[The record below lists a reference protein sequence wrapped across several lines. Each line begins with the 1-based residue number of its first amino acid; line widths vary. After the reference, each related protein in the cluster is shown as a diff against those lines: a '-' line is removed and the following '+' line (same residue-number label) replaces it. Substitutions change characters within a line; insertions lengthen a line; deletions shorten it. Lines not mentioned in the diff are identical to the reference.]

1 MCVVLTTAG
10 GSRTFCS
17 EDERIDEEGEIK
29 KLDLRM
35 ANVGSV
41 VQVCLFEENKE
52 YSSVSNFSS
61 TSMERDQRHQNVSP
75 SKSFNRIKMM
85 IADTSFCIKRS

>member
-1 MCVVLTTAG
+1 MQLPTMCVVLTTAG

-35 ANVGSV
+35 PNVESV
-41 VQVCLFEENKE
+41 VHVWSLGGA
-52 YSSVSNFSS
+52 
-61 TSMERDQRHQNVSP
+61 QR
-75 SKSFNRIKMM
+75 IL
-85 IADTSFCIKRS
+85 